1 MLERVLEPE
10 VMDDREEAVAYNDM
24 NHDAVNDKFAEDLL
38 ALGDIGTDCLD
49 IGTGTARIPVA
60 LCKKHPEIRI
70 MACDASYWMLE
81 LARYNIEV
89 EQCAHR
95 VQLHLA
101 DAKKL
106 VFQKDYFDTVF
117 SNSLVHHLPEHAD
130 FFHEMV
136 RVLRPNGVVF
146 LRDLLRP
153 ETSVQVESLV
163 QKYGGEDSHGQ
174 QMLRQSLHAALRLE
188 EVRNL
193 AAAVGIPSE
202 CVQVTSD
209 RHWTLAARA
218 NESKQIF
225 VPISIAPEPSDPHS
239 VALGKSD
246 AT

>member
-10 VMDDREEAVAYNDM
+10 VMDDRDEAVAYNDM
-24 NHDAVNDKFAEDLL
+24 NHDVVNEKFADDLL
-38 ALGDIGTDCLD
+38 ALGEIGSDCLD

-89 EQCAHR
+89 EQCSQR

-117 SNSLVHHLPEHAD
+117 SNSLVHHLPDHAD
-130 FFHEMV
+130 FFREIV
-136 RVLRPNGVVF
+136 RVLRPNGLIF

-153 ETSVQVESLV
+153 ETTVHVESLV
-163 QKYGGEDSHGQ
+163 QQYGGEDSHGQ

-193 AAAVGIPSE
+193 AAAVGIPAE
-202 CVQVTSD
+202 CIQLTSD

-218 NESKQIF
+218 TESKQSFIP
-225 VPISIAPEPSDPHS
+225 VSIALEQTDPHP
-239 VALGKSD
+239 VALSKSD
-246 AT
+246 LP

>member
-1 MLERVLEPE
+1 
-10 VMDDREEAVAYNDM
+10 
-24 NHDAVNDKFAEDLL
+24 
-38 ALGDIGTDCLD
+38 
-49 IGTGTARIPVA
+49 
-60 LCKKHPEIRI
+60 
-70 MACDASYWMLE
+70 
-81 LARYNIEV
+81 
-89 EQCAHR
+89 
-95 VQLHLA
+95 
-101 DAKKL
+101 
-106 VFQKDYFDTVF
+106 VF

-130 FFHEMV
+130 FFQEMV

-218 NESKQIF
+218 NESKQSF
-225 VPISIAPEPSDPHS
+225 VPISIAPEQSDPHS